1 MTNTTLD
8 AAASKTSDSNGFL
21 DFLGYIPM
29 VGSIVKAVR
38 FGKEKDIVLAIF
50 SILAVLGLIVFLF
63 GYPAFLVI
71 TISAAAGF
79 LALLVYMTSVIRA

>member
-1 MTNTTLD
+1 MTNITLD
-8 AAASKTSDSNGFL
+8 TPAPKTPSSNAL
-21 DFLGYIPM
+21 LNILGYVPLL
-29 VGSIVKAVR
+29 GSIVKAVR

-50 SILAVLGLIVFLF
+50 SILAILGLAVFLI

-79 LALLVYMTSVIRA
+79 LALLVYMTSVIKA